1 VVLLVAC
8 LVLVAA
14 ASDGDAAVGTAFTYQ
29 GRLDLKGAPANG
41 HFEDEP
47 DNWEPGET
55 SRRSPAGS
63 STALGSSVATRSAS
77 WLSHGGAS

>member
-1 VVLLVAC
+1 MSSCRLKSWSRVVLLVAC

-63 STALGSSVATRSAS
+63 STKKVPGTAS
-77 WLSHGGAS
+77 